1 VNEWMEKALKLAV
14 TNVKEGGHP
23 FGAVLVKDGEAVA
36 EGVNEL
42 HIKPDVSAHAELVAI
57 RKAQEHLR
65 TTDLSDCTL
74 YASGEPCPMC
84 LTAAYFAGIKEI
96 HFAQTVEEA
105 SQAGLSLSGKVY
117 EELTKPKDSR
127 EINFIHEPVQNSD
140 LDAMDLYSRK
150 TSESE

>member
-1 VNEWMEKALKLAV
+1 MNEWLEEALKLAV
-14 TNVKEGGHP
+14 KNVESGGHP
-23 FGAVLVKDGEAVA
+23 FGSVLVKGGEAVA

-42 HIKPDVSAHAELVAI
+42 HIKTDVSAHAELVAI
-57 RKAQEHLR
+57 RKAQDHLQ

-96 HFAQTVEEA
+96 HYAQTVEEA

-117 EELTKPKDSR
+117 EELTKPKEAR
-127 EINFIHEPVQNSD
+127 EINFVHDPVKNAD
-140 LDAMDLYSRK
+140 LDAMKLYSRK
-150 TSESE
+150 KSESE

>member
-1 VNEWMEKALKLAV
+1 MNEWMEKALKLAV
-14 TNVKEGGHP
+14 TNVEEGGHP
-23 FGAVLVKDGEAVA
+23 FGAVLVKNGVSVA

-42 HIKPDVSAHAELVAI
+42 HRKPDISAHAELVAI
-57 RKAQEHLR
+57 RKAQEDLQ

-96 HFAQTVEEA
+96 HYAQTVEEA

-117 EELTKPKDSR
+117 EELTKTKDAR
-127 EINFIHEPVQNSD
+127 EINFVHDPVQNSG
-140 LDAMDLYSRK
+140 LDAMQLYSK
-150 TSESE
+150 KL

>member
-1 VNEWMEKALKLAV
+1 MNEWMEKALKLAV
-14 TNVKEGGHP
+14 TNVREGGHP
-23 FGAVLVKDGEAVA
+23 FGAVLVKDGEAIA

-105 SQAGLSLSGKVY
+105 SRAGLSLSGKVY